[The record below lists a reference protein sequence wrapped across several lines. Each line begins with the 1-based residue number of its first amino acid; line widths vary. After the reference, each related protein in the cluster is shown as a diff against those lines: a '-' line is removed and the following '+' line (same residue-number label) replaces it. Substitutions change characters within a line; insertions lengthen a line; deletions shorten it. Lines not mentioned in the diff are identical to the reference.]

1 MCLLVYPKDEIQIQ
15 AIVSYLNEMG
25 IAFEN
30 SENIPHQISET
41 KKEIILKRVKEYQEN
56 QNIGI
61 PYEEVTKSIREKY
74 GF

>member
-15 AIVSYLNEMG
+15 AIISYLNEMG
-25 IAFEN
+25 IVFEN
-30 SENIPHQISET
+30 SENIPYQISET

-61 PYEEVTKSIREKY
+61 PYEEVTKNIREKY